1 LDPAPQLSSEHSTS
15 SLDCFSEVQ
24 EFARAKLEDIRQQ
37 NQATNWRK
45 QMRSANS
52 ELQWRL
58 VFIAVISAG
67 LLNGAERVAGQD
79 SLPAAPSTYTL
90 GPNDQTSFWGIDV
103 DEIVN
108 KQFRI
113 GPEGYV
119 SLPMVG
125 RLRAAGLTIRQFEE
139 TLNEQLSTYI
149 REPHVVVTI
158 TEFRS
163 QSVSVLGAV
172 RSPGTYQLQ
181 GRKTVVEMISLAGGF
196 REDSGNTVKIDR
208 ELEWGKI
215 PLSNASIDPLGK
227 FSVAEVRIKEILEA
241 KSPEDNTLMMPHDVI
256 VVPRGELVYVI
267 GEVNKAGGFILT
279 ERSNM
284 SVLQALSLDEGSQR
298 TADTRHA
305 KILRL
310 EPGQEQRR
318 EIAVN
323 LPRRLPGLGRRDRN
337 GLPAGA
343 ASTLLGAQDARH
355 PRTRAP
361 PRLPP

>member
-1 LDPAPQLSSEHSTS
+1 LDPAPRLSSEHSTS

-24 EFARAKLEDIRQQ
+24 EFARAKLEDIRQK

-45 QMRSANS
+45 QMRSAHS
-52 ELQWRL
+52 ELPWRL
-58 VFIAVISAG
+58 VFIAVISAS

-79 SLPAAPSTYTL
+79 SLPAAPSTCIL
-90 GPNDQTSFWGIDV
+90 GPNDQISFWGIDV

-113 GPEGYV
+113 
-119 SLPMVG
+119 
-125 RLRAAGLTIRQFEE
+125 
-139 TLNEQLSTYI
+139 
-149 REPHVVVTI
+149 
-158 TEFRS
+158 
-163 QSVSVLGAV
+163 
-172 RSPGTYQLQ
+172 
-181 GRKTVVEMISLAGGF
+181 
-196 REDSGNTVKIDR
+196 
-208 ELEWGKI
+208 
-215 PLSNASIDPLGK
+215 
-227 FSVAEVRIKEILEA
+227 A
-241 KSPEDNTLMMPHDVI
+241 KNPEDNILMMPHDVI
-256 VVPRGELVYVI
+256 TVPWGELVYVI

-284 SVLQALSLDEGSQR
+284 SVLQALSLAEGSQR

-318 EIAVN
+318 EIVVN

-337 GLPAGA
+337 GLPARA